1 MNKIQVV
8 MIITGMLLVSGCAA
22 RKPHVVLD
30 PTGVDMGVYQADLN
44 QCIEIAKQVDSK
56 ALKGAVGG
64 AVVGN
69 VAGNIIGDSKTGR
82 KGAKLGALS
91 GLIKGAIVTK
101 HERQKIVKNC
111 LRHKGYAV
119 LN

>member
-1 MNKIQVV
+1 MNKIQVITL
-8 MIITGMLLVSGCAA
+8 IISMLVVSGCAA

-30 PTGVDMGVYQADLN
+30 PSGVDMGAYQADLN
-44 QCIEIAKQVDSK
+44 QCIDIAKQVDSK

-64 AVVGN
+64 AVVGK
-69 VAGNIIGDSKTGR
+69 VAGNIIGNGKTGR

-91 GLIKGAIVTK
+91 GLVKGAVATK
-101 HERQKIVKNC
+101 HARNIIVKNC
-111 LRHKGYAV
+111 LRNRGYAV